1 MSLAQR
7 RLAAIMFTDI
17 VGYTS
22 LSQSDEALALDLL
35 EEHQTLVRPFFPK
48 HNGREIKTMGDA
60 FLVEF
65 ASALEAVNCSVEIQ
79 QALRNLNFNR
89 PSERKIILRI
99 GIHVGDVVHSRDD
112 VYGDAVNVAS
122 RIESLAEDGGVCL
135 TRQVYDHVHN
145 KFKLPLLSLGPKLLK
160 NVSAPVEVYKMVMP
174 WQGEK
179 ILGSTRF
186 DRRRIAV
193 LPFANISRDS
203 TDEYF
208 ADGMTEELIA
218 TMSRLQGLRVIARTS
233 VMGYKA
239 GQKKINEVARELDV
253 GTVLEGSVRKSG
265 DKVRI
270 TVQLIDSSSS
280 EHLWAESYDR
290 ELKDV
295 LAIQTE
301 IAKMVAEELKIHLLS
316 QERAAIEKRQ
326 TVNPEAYTLYL
337 KGRFY
342 WNERTEEN
350 VNKAVKCFQQAVNID
365 PDFALAYSG
374 LADSYNT
381 LADYEWMAPS
391 QAGVLA
397 KKFSTSAL
405 KIDQSLAE
413 AHASLGFTL
422 MNHFWNFVGAEAEF
436 KMATELRP
444 SYAPAYHWYALLL
457 FYLRRF
463 EDARSQEERA
473 IDIDP
478 YSRAVNSGLSLYLA
492 ILGKTDEAMDRFHQ
506 VIKLNPEFATVHAW
520 KSMVHA
526 WLSEYDSAIEDAKRA
541 VQIDDTPF
549 HKSVLGWVYAVAG
562 KKAEAQCI
570 LDGLELEAGDDK
582 YVSPIWIAAAEFA
595 LGNTNEAFAR
605 LHKALVERDP
615 DLLYFGSLPWF
626 EEYRSDPRWEQ
637 IDAKMGISRSASE
650 SS

>member
-1 MSLAQR
+1 
-7 RLAAIMFTDI
+7 MFTDI

-35 EEHQTLVRPFFPK
+35 EEHRTLVRPFFQK

-65 ASALEAVNCSVEIQ
+65 ASALEAVNCAVEIQ
-79 QALRNLNFNR
+79 QALRDLNFNR
-89 PSERKIILRI
+89 LSERKIVLRV
-99 GIHVGDVVHSRDD
+99 GIHVGDVVDSKDD

-145 KFKLPLLSLGPKLLK
+145 KFKLPLLSLGPRLLK
-160 NVSAPVEVYKMVMP
+160 NVGTPVEVYKMVMP
-174 WQGEK
+174 WHGEK
-179 ILGSTRF
+179 IPGSTRF

-193 LPFANISRDS
+193 LPFANISRDT

-218 TMSRLQGLRVIARTS
+218 TMSRLQGLKVIARTS
-233 VMGYKA
+233 VMGYKT
-239 GQKKINEVARELDV
+239 GQKKINEVANELAV

-270 TVQLIDSSSS
+270 TVQLIDSASS

-295 LAIQTE
+295 FAIQTE
-301 IAKMVAEELKIHLLS
+301 IAKTVANELKIQLLS
-316 QERAAIEKRQ
+316 QEKAAIERRQ

-350 VNKAVKCFQQAVNID
+350 MNKAVKCFQQAVNID
-365 PDFALAYSG
+365 PEFALAYSG
-374 LADSYNT
+374 LADCYNT
-381 LADYEWMAPS
+381 FADHEWMAPGR
-391 QAGVLA
+391 AGPLA
-397 KKFSTSAL
+397 KRFSTKAL
-405 KIDQSLAE
+405 EIDHSLAE

-422 MNHFWNFVGAEAEF
+422 MNHYWDFVGAEEEF
-436 KMATELRP
+436 KVAIELRP

-463 EDARSQEERA
+463 EDACLQEEQA
-473 IDIDP
+473 VDIDP
-478 YSRAVNSGLSLYLA
+478 YSRAVNIGLSLYLV
-492 ILGKTDEAMDRFHQ
+492 ILGKTDEAMDRLRS
-506 VIKLNPEFATVHAW
+506 VIKLNPEFANVHAW

-526 WLSEYDSAIEDAKRA
+526 WLSDYDSAIEDAKKA
-541 VQIDDTPF
+541 LEIDNTPF
-549 HKSVLGWVYAVAG
+549 HESVLGWVYAVAG
-562 KKAEAQCI
+562 KRVEAQSI
-570 LDGLELEAGDDK
+570 LDRLMVRADNK
-582 YVSPIWIAAAEFA
+582 YVSPIWVAAAEFA
-595 LGNTNEAFAR
+595 LGRRNEAFGR
-605 LHKALVERDP
+605 LQKALTEKDP
-615 DLLYFGSLPWF
+615 DLFYFGSLPWF
-626 EEYRSDPRWEQ
+626 KEYQSDPRWEQ
-637 IDAKMGISRSASE
+637 IDAKLGIPPPGASQPRETRSHFGDVV
-650 SS
+650 